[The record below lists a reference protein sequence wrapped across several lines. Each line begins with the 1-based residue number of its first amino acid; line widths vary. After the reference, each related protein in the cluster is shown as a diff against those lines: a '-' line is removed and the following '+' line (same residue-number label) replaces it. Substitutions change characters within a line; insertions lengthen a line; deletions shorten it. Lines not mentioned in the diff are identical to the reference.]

1 MNDAT
6 QATDPGHHDAAATAA
21 PDSEPDYH
29 VAATSPFSERRTHA
43 LKSGDT
49 FGVFDGNGDILDGT
63 GIADGI
69 YHRDTRYL
77 SRLDLRLNGAVPIVL
92 SSILRDNNA
101 TLTCDLTNPEFMDAA
116 NHVVLPHDTIHV
128 RRSRFIFADTCHE
141 RILVRNFSDQPQQ
154 IEIAIGFDADFAD
167 LFEARG
173 MRRARHGTR
182 RAPGVEPDRVTLSY
196 DGLDDRRRTT
206 HLRFCPEPTE
216 LVGDRA
222 VYRFE
227 LPPQKRMVL
236 HFEIGCEVPPR
247 TANAAQSFLFSLVE
261 ARRALRLSSARAAG
275 IESSNEVFNEAIRR
289 AICDIYM
296 LVTDKDTGPYPY
308 AGVPWYSTVFGRDAL
323 IAAIHTLWL
332 DPEIARGVL
341 RYLAKHQA
349 TTHDAAADAE
359 PGKILHEV
367 RHGEMA
373 ELGEVPF
380 RHYYGTIDAT
390 PLFVWVA
397 GLYFERTGDI
407 ETARELW
414 PHVEAALSWID
425 TDGDRDGDGFVEYAR
440 RTENGLANQGWKD
453 SFDSIFHSD
462 GVLAEGPIA
471 LVEVQGYV
479 YAAKN
484 AAATL
489 ARALGHEERATT
501 LVAEAEKLRV
511 KFEDAFWC
519 EELDTYAIA
528 LDGQKKPCR
537 VRSSNAGQVLMTGIT
552 SEERARRIARGLMS
566 RNFFSGWGIR
576 TIAVG
581 EARYNPMAY
590 HNGSV
595 WPHDNA
601 LIAMGFSRVGLKEE
615 TDRVFTGIFDAAFNI
630 DQRRLPELYCGFA
643 RERGLGPTRYPVAC
657 SPQAWAATTI
667 PALLQATLG
676 IRFEPATTTVHF
688 DRPRLPEFLR
698 DVTLHN
704 LSIGDARAT
713 VHVRRLD
720 HEVAI
725 NVVKREGGLRVQ
737 VTS

>member
-1 MNDAT
+1 MNDV
-6 QATDPGHHDAAATAA
+6 AATPTDAC
-21 PDSEPDYH
+21 PDYH
-29 VAATSPFSERRTHA
+29 VAATSPFGERRTHA

-49 FGVFDGNGDILDGT
+49 FGVFDGNGDVLDGPN
-63 GIADGI
+63 IADGL

-101 TLTCDLTNPEFMDAA
+101 TLTCDLTNPDFLDAA
-116 NHVVLPHDTIHV
+116 GTLVLPHDTIHV
-128 RRSRFIFADTCHE
+128 RRSRFIFADTLHE
-141 RILVRNFSDQPQQ
+141 RILVRNFSDKTEHV
-154 IEIAIGFDADFAD
+154 EITIGFGADFSD

-173 MRRARHGTR
+173 MRRARHGAV
-182 RAPGVEPDRVTLSY
+182 RAPVLGRDCVDLSY
-196 DGLDDRRRTT
+196 DGLDNKRRTT
-206 HLRFCPEPTE
+206 HLRFSPEPTVIDGHCATFR
-216 LVGDRA
+216 LA
-222 VYRFE
+222 
-227 LPPQKRMVL
+227 LAPQKRAVL
-236 HFEIGCEVPPR
+236 HYEIRCDVPQRAPD
-247 TANAAQSFLFSLVE
+247 AAQSFLFSLVE

-289 AICDIYM
+289 AISDIYM
-296 LVTDKDTGPYPY
+296 LVTDKETGPYPY

-323 IAAIHTLWL
+323 ITAIHTLWL
-332 DPEIARGVL
+332 DPAIARGVL
-341 RYLAKHQA
+341 LYLATHQA
-349 TTHDAAADAE
+349 TAHDAAADAE

-390 PLFVWVA
+390 PLFVWLA
-397 GLYFERTGDI
+397 GRYFERTGDHD
-407 ETARELW
+407 TARALW
-414 PHVEAALSWID
+414 PHVERALAWID
-425 TDGDRDGDGFVEYAR
+425 TEGDRDGDGFVEYER

-453 SFDSIFHSD
+453 SFDSIFHND

-479 YAAKN
+479 FAAKK

-489 ARALGHEERATT
+489 ARALGDEARAGELDEQAAT
-501 LVAEAEKLRV
+501 LRAR
-511 KFEDAFWC
+511 FEDAFWC
-519 EELDTYAIA
+519 EEIDTYAIA
-528 LDGQKKPCR
+528 LDGRKKPCR
-537 VRSSNAGQVLMTGIT
+537 VRSSNAGHLLLTGIIG
-552 SEERARRIARGLMS
+552 EDRARRVARGLMG

-576 TIAVG
+576 TIAAG

-601 LIAMGFSRVGLKEE
+601 LIAMGLAEFGLKEE
-615 TDRVFTGIFDAAFNI
+615 CDRVFSGLYNAAFNI

-657 SPQAWAATTI
+657 SPQAWAATTL
-667 PALLQATLG
+667 PALLQAALG
-676 IRFEPATTTVHF
+676 IRFEPATMTVHF
-688 DRPRLPEFLR
+688 DRPRLPAFLG
-698 DVTLHN
+698 DVTLHH
-704 LSIGDARAT
+704 LALGDARVT

-725 NVVKREGGLRVQ
+725 NVVSRKGGLRVQ